1 MFGEKNNN
9 NISSLVRQCTVVV
22 YIPCTT
28 GQCFLL
34 FTKQKGMIGVYDIFT
49 RGRGEVPISLVL
61 CVCFVD
67 RCFSF
72 RSLCCLF
79 FFDFSLRILIN
90 PLISS
95 SFTIFPVNLK
105 ICHDKG
111 YSFPETPHK
120 RYNKL
125 LHIV

>member
-49 RGRGEVPISLVL
+49 RGRGEVPIF
-61 CVCFVD
+61 CQKKEAI
-67 RCFSF
+67 F
-72 RSLCCLF
+72 RHTF
-79 FFDFSLRILIN
+79 TPDF
-90 PLISS
+90 
-95 SFTIFPVNLK
+95 
-105 ICHDKG
+105 
-111 YSFPETPHK
+111 
-120 RYNKL
+120 
-125 LHIV
+125 